1 MRNNVVKRL
10 LKESLHIESLLTELN
25 DELDFSSFKMND
37 DLQPDIWDSEGNIKE
52 DIRTNLIKIA
62 DNYWESL
69 DLGFKYKDITL
80 TGSLSN
86 YNWSKYSDVDL
97 HIIFD
102 INKLGDNKEMV
113 KDLLDVKTRKW
124 NSDHDITIKGFEVE
138 LYLQPE
144 DQPHHSTGVYSI
156 LNDEWVSKPEKQ
168 VVSLDKETIRKKYK
182 EFVKQVNDI
191 EKDVDNQ
198 SVINRI
204 EKLKDKI
211 KKMRKAGLETGGEYS
226 VENIVFKL
234 LRRNDIM
241 QKLGDL
247 SNDAF
252 DDEYTIDEEL
262 LEEGKIANW
271 VIAGSLALASFAP
284 KSAIAQKYNDG
295 DQTTKEKIFN
305 KLKVAKDNGSEK
317 ATDFFKN
324 VKDRFNDL
332 KNVNQE
338 VNTTTF
344 SIEEMEQRAKE
355 MGATL
360 GIGESTDISVSIKK
374 SLSDA
379 KNKIGQGEQINGK
392 IYDRRTTMK
401 PGTDKYITYTI
412 FKSEIINE
420 R

>member
-1 MRNNVVKRL
+1 MRNNVVKKL

-37 DLQPDIWDSEGNIKE
+37 DLQPDIWGSEVNMNE

-62 DNYWESL
+62 DNYWKSL
-69 DLGFKYKDITL
+69 DLGFDYEDVTL
-80 TGSLSN
+80 TGSLAN

-124 NSDHDITIKGFEVE
+124 NSDHDISIKGFEVE

-156 LNDEWVSKPEKQ
+156 LNDGWVSKPKKE

-191 EKDVDNQ
+191 EKDGDNQ

-241 QKLGDL
+241 QKLGDIAT
-247 SNDAF
+247 DAY

-262 LEEGKIANW
+262 L
-271 VIAGSLALASFAP
+271 
-284 KSAIAQKYNDG
+284 
-295 DQTTKEKIFN
+295 
-305 KLKVAKDNGSEK
+305 
-317 ATDFFKN
+317 
-324 VKDRFNDL
+324 
-332 KNVNQE
+332 
-338 VNTTTF
+338 
-344 SIEEMEQRAKE
+344 
-355 MGATL
+355 
-360 GIGESTDISVSIKK
+360 
-374 SLSDA
+374 
-379 KNKIGQGEQINGK
+379 
-392 IYDRRTTMK
+392 
-401 PGTDKYITYTI
+401 
-412 FKSEIINE
+412 
-420 R
+420 